1 MNEFL
6 KWSALTIVSVPA
18 LWFVLYILSL
28 IWKWGKNTI
37 SGCLMIPIYLLVM
50 AIRYLFVIYASA
62 TLASLPMIPVIIFGK
77 WLVEND
83 VCSENL
89 VWFIGVIIM
98 LPCFYLFYKLLGW
111 LFDWTEKLIEK
122 L

>member
-1 MNEFL
+1 M
-6 KWSALTIVSVPA
+6 IVSIPA
-18 LWFVLYILSL
+18 LWFVLYLLSL
-28 IWKWGKNTI
+28 IWEFGKNTI
-37 SGCLMIPIYLLVM
+37 LGCLMIPIYLLVM

-62 TLASLPMIPVIIFGK
+62 ILAFLPMIPVIIFGK
-77 WLVEND
+77 WLVVND
-83 VCSENL
+83 VCSKNL
-89 VWFIGVIIM
+89 VWSIDVIIM